1 MESHSIELTI
11 IGCLLIYFFP
21 SFIGWSRSHNNGI
34 AIFILNLLLG
44 WTILGWVCALIWSFT
59 NSNKPAQVV
68 AQKPA
73 QQNSQYSELEKLASL
88 KEKGIITEE
97 EFNEKKKQILG
108 L

>member
-1 MESHSIELTI
+1 MESIVLII
-11 IGCLLIYFFP
+11 IGCVLIYFLP
-21 SFIGWSRSHNNGI
+21 SCIGWSRSHNNGT

-59 NSNKPAQVV
+59 NSNKPEQVI
-68 AQKPA
+68 AQKPV
-73 QQNSQYSELEKLASL
+73 QQNSQYFELEKLASL

-97 EFNEKKKQILG
+97 EFEQKKKQILG